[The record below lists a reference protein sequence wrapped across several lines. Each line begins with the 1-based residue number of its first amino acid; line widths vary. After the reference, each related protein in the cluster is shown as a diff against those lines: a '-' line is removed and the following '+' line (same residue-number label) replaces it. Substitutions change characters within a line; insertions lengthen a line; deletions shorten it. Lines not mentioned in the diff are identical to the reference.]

1 MEVFSTADRGIMF
14 PFICNVLNTGMK
26 KYSRPGTG
34 NEEILKAWDRD
45 LSDVVEIAPF

>member
-1 MEVFSTADRGIMF
+1 MF